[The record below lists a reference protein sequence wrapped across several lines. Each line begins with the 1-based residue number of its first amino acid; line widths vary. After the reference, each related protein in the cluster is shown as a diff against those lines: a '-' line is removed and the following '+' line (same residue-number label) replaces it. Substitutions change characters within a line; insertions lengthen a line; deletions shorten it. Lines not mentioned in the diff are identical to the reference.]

1 MTHFIP
7 SLIFLFAGIIL
18 FIFPPKNINPIY
30 GYRTKTSMK
39 NISNWNKANKYS
51 SKLLIFFGILLLV
64 LSVFINKTIVIM
76 ILIAI
81 VIALIYL
88 LVEWEM
94 AKVK

>member
-30 GYRTKTSMK
+30 GYRTKASKK

-51 SKLLIFFGILLLV
+51 SKLLIIFGILLLV
-64 LSVFINKTIVIM
+64 LSMFIQQTIIII
-76 ILIAI
+76 ILIAFGI
-81 VIALIYL
+81 VIIYL
-88 LVEWEM
+88 LVEWEI
-94 AKVK
+94 ANVN